1 MQRAQEESLR
11 RILSR
16 MKDSDFTRQE
26 VIDTLKETGT
36 PKIPEIEKLV
46 NEYFPEAT
54 W

>member
-1 MQRAQEESLR
+1 MNQIQQNSLR

-16 MKDSDFTRQE
+16 MKEAGFIRQE

-36 PKIPEIEKLV
+36 PKVAEIEKLLD
-46 NEYFPEAT
+46 EYFPEAL